1 MALRNC
7 ARDAMD
13 RRVFYSLLA
22 FSSLGLFLYVL
33 YLLLAPFLVP
43 LGWAAVVAIAT
54 YPLFG
59 FLDRRL
65 GWSRNALSLLTTAV
79 VFLVVVVP
87 ALLIGLMLVQE
98 IVHAQEYINSFS
110 AEERKA
116 AFDRLVNAPWVG
128 ALIHRANE
136 LAASFNVDIKEML
149 VQGGRQ
155 LLSLLAGSLT
165 GAAKQ
170 AAVFVFELALVLVAL
185 FFFYRDGRTLTEA
198 FWGVLPIPQERKRV
212 MHDTV
217 ENVVSAVVVGVLV
230 TAIVQGA
237 LAGLGYWVAGVG
249 SPVLLGTLTA
259 IAALIP
265 VVGTMLVWIPAVGF
279 LLVSGHV
286 AEGIGLAVWCAA
298 VVGSADN
305 FLRPLLISGRTG
317 LPFALMTLGALGGL
331 AAFGFFGLVAG
342 PLILAVFLIAYE
354 MYRQDVIELPGA
366 PRGMLPDPDQK

>member
-1 MALRNC
+1 MALRNR
-7 ARDAMD
+7 AQISMD

-22 FSSLGLFLYVL
+22 FSSLALFLYAL
-33 YLLLAPFLVP
+33 YLLLAPFLAP

-54 YPLFG
+54 FPVFG

-65 GWSRNALSLLTTAV
+65 GWSRDALSLLMTAA

-87 ALLIGLMLVQE
+87 ALLIGLLLVQE
-98 IVHAQEYINSFS
+98 IVRAQEFINSFS

-116 AFDRLVNAPWVG
+116 AFDKLVNTPWVG
-128 ALIHRANE
+128 ALIHRVNE
-136 LAASFNVDIKEML
+136 LAVSFNVDIKEVL
-149 VQGGRQ
+149 VQGGRRV
-155 LLSLLAGSLT
+155 LSLLAGSLT

-170 AAVFVFELALVLVAL
+170 AAVFLFELVLVLVAL
-185 FFFYRDGRTLTEA
+185 FFFYRDGRKLTEG
-198 FWGVLPIPQERKRV
+198 FWAVLPIPQERKQV

-230 TAIVQGA
+230 TAIVQGV
-237 LAGLGYWVAGVG
+237 LAGLGYWVAGLE

-259 IAALIP
+259 IAALVP

-279 LLVSGHV
+279 LLLSGHLV
-286 AEGIGLAVWCAA
+286 EGIGLDVWCAVA
-298 VVGSADN
+298 VGSADN

-317 LPFALMTLGALGGL
+317 LPFSLMTLGALGGL

-342 PLILAVFLIAYE
+342 PLILAVFLIGYE
-354 MYRQDVIELPGA
+354 MYRKDVIELPGA
-366 PRGMLPDPDQK
+366 PSGMLPDPEQK